1 MDKFKIVWRQVVVFL
16 KKYWPQATISGV
28 FIILFIMF
36 LPIFRSSWLYYPES
50 LRAKI
55 ALRKLAEST
64 EKIYYCREDCQAK
77 RLTYKNIIT
86 SALANEKEKLLPDLE
101 MVILNKETLPE
112 TRKLLLRLWQDSTL
126 PPSDNLKNIQD
137 FNLKAELANVWP
149 ELGNDSFAGEI
160 VGNFK
165 TAKNDV
171 EREAVLDLLVSKSN
185 PVVINTIWNII
196 LGDYSDKVKVK
207 AFFLLA
213 NITNKELAYQTGD
226 VDKLRSIL
234 ESAKFPHRVKD
245 QAILALGDY
254 YSAYP
259 VASESLLVDVIN
271 RPQYFDNYQRSFAID
286 ILNNN
291 RDIKIPNLNLSQ
303 EDWDT
308 YYTN

>member
-1 MDKFKIVWRQVVVFL
+1 M
-16 KKYWPQATISGV
+16 
-28 FIILFIMF
+28 
-36 LPIFRSSWLYYPES
+36 
-50 LRAKI
+50 
-55 ALRKLAEST
+55 
-64 EKIYYCREDCQAK
+64 
-77 RLTYKNIIT
+77 
-86 SALANEKEKLLPDLE
+86 
-101 MVILNKETLPE
+101 
-112 TRKLLLRLWQDSTL
+112 WQDSTL

-137 FNLKAELANVWP
+137 FNLKAELVNVWP

-271 RPQYFDNYQRSFAID
+271 RPQYFDNYQRSFAIN